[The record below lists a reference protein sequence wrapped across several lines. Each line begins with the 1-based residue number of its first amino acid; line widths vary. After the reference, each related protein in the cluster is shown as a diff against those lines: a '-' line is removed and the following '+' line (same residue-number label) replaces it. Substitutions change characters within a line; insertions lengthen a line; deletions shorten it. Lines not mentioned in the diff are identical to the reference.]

1 MSSDV
6 ALARGN
12 RFRTAHAQSRN
23 ISESEREVGLDNE
36 GCRKEAEICKCYR
49 SEVFLSFS

>member
-23 ISESEREVGLDNE
+23 ISESEREDNE

-49 SEVFLSFS
+49 REVFLSFS